1 MPLLD
6 HFHPPLDGRRHWES
20 FHAMWASSI
29 SDALNYVL
37 PEDFFAEVQVRNKSR
52 IEADIATLAPADL
65 TLPAVFPPAFGVHVY
80 ETSGGPTLVAAIEL
94 VSPGNKDRDE
104 TRRAFTAKCAALI
117 QSAIGLIVIDIVTSR
132 HSEPFRDLMA
142 FLYPQ
147 QPLPELSPLLASSFR
162 PTRVNDVDTL
172 EIRHRPLAVGDTLPV
187 LPLALGG
194 LGRIDV
200 NFEATYEDARSRS
213 RL

>member
-6 HFHPPLDGRRHWES
+6 HFHPPLAGRRHWES

-29 SDALNYVL
+29 SDALNSVL

-52 IEADIATLAPADL
+52 IEADITTLAPADL
-65 TLPAVFPPAFGVHVY
+65 TLPVVFPPAFGVNVY
-80 ETSGGPTLVAAIEL
+80 ETSGGPTLVASIEL

-117 QSAIGLIVIDIVTSR
+117 QSAIGVIVIDIVTSR
-132 HSEPFRDLMA
+132 RSEPFRDLMA

-147 QPLPELSPLLASSFR
+147 QPLPELSPLLAASFR

-172 EIRHRPLAVGDTLPV
+172 EIRHRPLSVGDTLPV

-200 NFEATYEDARSRS
+200 NFEVTYEDARSRS

>member
-6 HFHPPLDGRRHWES
+6 HFHPPLDGRRHWKS

-29 SDALNYVL
+29 SDALNFVL

-52 IEADIATLAPADL
+52 IEADITTLAPADL
-65 TLPAVFPPAFGVHVY
+65 NLPAVFPPVFGVHVY

-117 QSAIGLIVIDIVTSR
+117 QAAIGVIVIDIVTSR
-132 HSEPFRDLMA
+132 RSEPFRDLMA
-142 FLYPQ
+142 FLYPK
-147 QPLPELSPLLASSFR
+147 QPLPELSPLLAASFR
-162 PTRVNDVDTL
+162 PTRVNDVDTQ

>member
-20 FHAMWASSI
+20 FHAVWASSI
-29 SDALNYVL
+29 SDALNSVL

-52 IEADIATLAPADL
+52 IEADITTLAPADL
-65 TLPAVFPPAFGVHVY
+65 TLPAVFPPAFGVNVY
-80 ETSGGPTLVAAIEL
+80 ETSGGPTLVASIEL

-117 QSAIGLIVIDIVTSR
+117 QSAIGVIVIDIVTSR
-132 HSEPFRDLMA
+132 RSEPFRDLMA

-147 QPLPELSPLLASSFR
+147 QPLPELSPLLAASFR

-172 EIRHRPLAVGDTLPV
+172 EIRHRPLSVGDTLPV

-200 NFEATYEDARSRS
+200 NFEVTYEDARSRS